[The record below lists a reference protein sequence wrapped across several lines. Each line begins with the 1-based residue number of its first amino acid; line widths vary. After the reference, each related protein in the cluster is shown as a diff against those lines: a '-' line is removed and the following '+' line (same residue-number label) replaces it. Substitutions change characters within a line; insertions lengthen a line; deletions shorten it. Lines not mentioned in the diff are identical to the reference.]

1 MTKFEKCLKDYPE
14 YITKE
19 DFRIVARISKQTA
32 RYLLLIGL
40 VPCIN
45 SGKKT
50 RCYLIHRDAVLCYL
64 RDREENP
71 ETYRPCHSD
80 YVKNAKKRES
90 LKIAKVDAAS
100 YKRYL
105 KQILKPYQDAMTMQ
119 ELSAFLGYDQCTL
132 KKLCTRG
139 QLQAIYYG
147 QSYRIPKTYLIDFLT
162 SENGIPFTRYSSQY
176 KQLIHNF
183 YLWKLNRKSTA
194 VNEEEQ

>member
-1 MTKFEKCLKDYPE
+1 MTEFEKLLKDYPE

-32 RYLLLIGL
+32 RYLLLSGL

-50 RCYLIHRDAVLCYL
+50 RCYLIHRETVLGYL
-64 RDREENP
+64 LDREKNP
-71 ETYRPCHSD
+71 ETYRPFHSD
-80 YVKNAKKRES
+80 YMKNAKKRES
-90 LKIAKVDAAS
+90 LKIAKANTAS

-119 ELSAFLGYDQCTL
+119 ELAAFLGYDQCTL
-132 KKLCTRG
+132 KKLCTKG
-139 QLQAIYYG
+139 HLQAIYHG
-147 QSYRIPKTYLIDFLT
+147 QSYRIPKTYLIAFLA

-183 YLWKLNRKSTA
+183 YLWKLNRKSIA